1 MAELPDSPA
10 AVAELLRG
18 RDYLCD
24 RGLATVL
31 YLGLTLDQPLLLEG
45 EAGVGKTE
53 VAKAAAAALG
63 RSLVRLQCYEGIES
77 GEALYEWNY
86 PRQLLQLR
94 ATADS
99 WRDATGG
106 PGGPGDPD
114 RAVDDLFGPR
124 FLMERPL
131 LAALRK
137 GDGAVLLIDEI
148 DRADDAFEAFLL
160 EILSDFQITIPEL
173 GTIAAAR
180 PPLVV
185 LTSNRTRE
193 LHDALKRRCLYHW
206 IGYPDVE
213 REAEIVRLRA
223 PGLPAGLVRAVVET
237 VARLRG
243 LDLVKAPGVAET
255 INWARALGLLGV
267 ERLDADELAPTLGSV
282 LKDRDDLLRVQER
295 LKTLLADVDG

>member
-1 MAELPDSPA
+1 MADLPDSPA

-63 RSLVRLQCYEGIES
+63 RSLVRLQCYEGIEAS
-77 GEALYEWNY
+77 EALYEWNY

-94 ATADS
+94 ATAD
-99 WRDATGG
+99 GG
-106 PGGPGDPD
+106 SDRAGAARDPD
-114 RAVDDLFGPR
+114 EAVDDLFGPR

-173 GTIAAAR
+173 GTVAAGR

-193 LHDALKRRCLYHW
+193 LHDALKRRCVYHW

-223 PGLPAGLVRAVVET
+223 PGLPPGLVRAVVET

-243 LDLVKAPGVAET
+243 LDLSKAPGVAET

-282 LKDRDDLLRVQER
+282 LKDRDDLLRVQDS